1 VHHLPDYGFRSLLHL
16 LLEQVPMGFALLDP
30 QLRCVLVND
39 ALAAMTGMPAAAMVG
54 RPFAEVDPALGG

>member
-1 VHHLPDYGFRSLLHL
+1 
-16 LLEQVPMGFALLDP
+16 MGFALLDP